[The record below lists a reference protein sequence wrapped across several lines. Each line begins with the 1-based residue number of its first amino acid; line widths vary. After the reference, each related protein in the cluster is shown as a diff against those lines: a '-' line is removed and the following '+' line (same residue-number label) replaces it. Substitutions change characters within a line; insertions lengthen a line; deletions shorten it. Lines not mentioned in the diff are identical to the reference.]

1 MESRRGDT
9 NTLGRATE
17 LLVAKAR
24 VYAHGPDRR
33 YTMVQVF
40 SKNVLEVRAIKKH
53 FEGNYY
59 AHGVGYI
66 WVLSSK
72 LGLKL
77 LMEKI
82 PPEQL
87 DGSQLNKLKE
97 ESD

>member
-1 MESRRGDT
+1 MESGRRDT
-9 NTLGRATE
+9 DTLGRATE
-17 LLVAKAR
+17 LLVTKAR
-24 VYAHGPDRR
+24 VYAHGPSRQ

-59 AHGVGYI
+59 HHGVGYVWI
-66 WVLSSK
+66 LSSK

-82 PPEQL
+82 PLEQL
-87 DGSQLNKLKE
+87 DGSQLRKLE